1 MAFYW
6 GAGLFAAA
14 LLVSIVFINAHK
26 EDIPAD
32 VAVAA
37 DPAE

>member
-1 MAFYW
+1 VAFFW
-6 GAGLFAAA
+6 GAVLFAVA
-14 LLVSIVFINAHK
+14 LIVSILFINAHR

-32 VAVAA
+32 PAVVT

>member
-1 MAFYW
+1 MAFFW
-6 GAGLFAAA
+6 GAVLFAGA
-14 LLVSIVFINAHK
+14 LLVSVVFINAHK

-32 VAVAA
+32 AAIAA

>member
-1 MAFYW
+1 VAFFW

-14 LLVSIVFINAHK
+14 LLVSILFINAHK

-32 VAVAA
+32 AAVIA
-37 DPAE
+37 DPV